1 MKFYIASRMENKA
14 IASELTKKLEAKG
27 HAATLDWTQLEGL
40 KPYEQ
45 NSKRSAEAAAQ
56 MVKAVQNADVFIL
69 FPDEGGTGMY
79 AELGVALAT
88 GKRVF
93 VIGDLNKPIFLF
105 HPLITRV
112 SSMQELEE
120 KLAEK

>member
-1 MKFYIASRMENKA
+1 MENKA

-27 HAATLDWTQLEGL
+27 HTVTLDWTQLEGL

-56 MVKAVQNADVFIL
+56 MIKAVQDADLFVI
-69 FPDEGGTGMY
+69 FPDKGGTGMY
-79 AELGVALAT
+79 AELGAALAM
-88 GKRVF
+88 GKQVF
-93 VIGDLNKPIFLF
+93 VIGNLNKPIFLF

-112 SSMQELEE
+112 SSIQELEE
-120 KLAEK
+120 KLVKQ